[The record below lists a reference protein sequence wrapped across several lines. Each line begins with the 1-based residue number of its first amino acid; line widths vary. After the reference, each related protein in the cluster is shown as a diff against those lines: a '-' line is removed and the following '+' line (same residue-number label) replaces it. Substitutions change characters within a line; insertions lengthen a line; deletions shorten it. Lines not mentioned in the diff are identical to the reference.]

1 MASNNVVNFG
11 YNKTDNIPK
20 MALYLKKNNG
30 SCNDINCLNFI
41 YMLKDAS
48 GKSSW
53 NYACRFKGCGASIS
67 LKIGLLET
75 DQIGV
80 LEPFQP
86 TYLKINH
93 RGHEVK

>member
-20 MALYLKKNNG
+20 MAYIKNNG
-30 SCNDINCLNFI
+30 GSNDINCLNFI
-41 YMLKDAS
+41 YMPKDAS

-53 NYACRFKGCGASIS
+53 NYVCRFKGCGASIS